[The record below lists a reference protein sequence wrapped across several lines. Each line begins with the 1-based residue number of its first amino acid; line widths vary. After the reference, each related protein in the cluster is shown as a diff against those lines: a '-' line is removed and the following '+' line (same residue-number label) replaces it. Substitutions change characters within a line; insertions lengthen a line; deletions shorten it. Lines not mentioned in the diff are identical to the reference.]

1 MKVEAA
7 MRLALSLGR
16 RARGRVYPNPC
27 VGAVVYRGDRVLGRG
42 YTRPVGGP
50 HAEVVAIRAAVRHF
64 GARAVRGASMAVTLE
79 PCSHSGRTGPCT
91 GEIIGAEIARVSVGH
106 RDPHPE
112 VAGGGLRAL
121 RRNGIKVELGV
132 LESECRRLHRGF
144 LAVCELDRPFVSL
157 KLASTLDGRIATLR
171 GESRWITGEKS
182 RAVVQRM
189 RAESDAILVGS
200 ATAAADDP
208 ELVARRN
215 GRIVHRPVR
224 VLVDSQLRVP
234 PDSRIFQGEADGT
247 WVLCSS
253 QASPRKRRAL
263 VASGARLLDVRM
275 RGRHLDLGRAFTLLA
290 RSGLTEV
297 MVEGGG
303 RLAAALLSRGLVD
316 EVHWFV
322 APKLLGED
330 GRPALGALQTAVLAD
345 AITLENVVVRRTGND
360 MHVQGEVPR
369 CRTSGR
375 RTKQ

>member
-1 MKVEAA
+1 
-7 MRLALSLGR
+7 
-16 RARGRVYPNPC
+16 
-27 VGAVVYRGDRVLGRG
+27 
-42 YTRPVGGP
+42 
-50 HAEVVAIRAAVRHF
+50 
-64 GARAVRGASMAVTLE
+64 
-79 PCSHSGRTGPCT
+79 
-91 GEIIGAEIARVSVGH
+91 
-106 RDPHPE
+106 
-112 VAGGGLRAL
+112 
-121 RRNGIKVELGV
+121 
-132 LESECRRLHRGF
+132 
-144 LAVCELDRPFVSL
+144 
-157 KLASTLDGRIATLR
+157 
-171 GESRWITGEKS
+171 
-182 RAVVQRM
+182 M
-189 RAESDAILVGS
+189 RAESDAIMVGS
-200 ATAAADDP
+200 ATAVADDP

-263 VASGARLLDVRM
+263 AASGARLLDVRM

-297 MVEGGG
+297 LVEGGG

-360 MHVQGEVPR
+360 VHVQGEVPR

>member
-1 MKVEAA
+1 MKAEAA

-27 VGAVVYRGDRVLGRG
+27 VGAVIYRGDRVLGRG
-42 YTRPVGGP
+42 YTRPPGGP
-50 HAEVVAIRAAVRHF
+50 HAEVVAIQAAVRRF
-64 GARAVRGASMAVTLE
+64 GASAVRGASMAVTLE
-79 PCSHSGRTGPCT
+79 PCNHNGRTGPCT
-91 GEIIGAEIARVSVGH
+91 REIIEAGLARVSVGH
-106 RDPHPE
+106 RDPYPE
-112 VAGGGLRAL
+112 VAGRGLRAL
-121 RRNGIKVELGV
+121 RRNGIEVELGV

-144 LAVCELDRPFVSL
+144 LSVCELGRPFVSL
-157 KLASTLDGRIATLR
+157 KLASTLDGRIATLG
-171 GESRWITGEKS
+171 GESRWITGERS
-182 RAVVQRM
+182 RAAVQRM
-189 RAESDAILVGS
+189 RAESDAILIGS

-224 VLVDSQLRVP
+224 VVVDSQLRLP
-234 PDSRIFQGEADGT
+234 PDGRLFQGEADGT

-263 VASGARLLDVRM
+263 VASGARLLDVRT

-297 MVEGGG
+297 LVEGGG
-303 RLAAALLSRGLVD
+303 RLAAALLSKGLVD

-330 GRPALGALQTAVLAD
+330 GRPALGALQVGVLAE
-345 AITLENVVVRRTGND
+345 AIALENIVVRRSGD
-360 MHVQGEVPR
+360 DVHIRGDVPR
-369 CRTSGR
+369 RRTSGR
-375 RTKQ
+375 RTTR